1 MKICTINAGVPQG
14 SILGPHFSFYASITF
29 FEKRKTLFQKMEI
42 WICSIKFHSPKFGL
56 CLYKSTMLP
65 CMEYCGHA
73 CAVAL
78 YCYLD
83 MVDNLQKQV
92 CRTVIAFLEPLGHQ
106 SNTVNLSLFYGYYF
120 VRYSSEL
127 VELVP
132 LPYSCSRST
141 GYFNMSHDFSVINL
155 DVKKMPMARLSSC
168 S

>member
-1 MKICTINAGVPQG
+1 MKICAINAGVPQG
-14 SILGPHFSFYASITF
+14 SILGPHFSFHASITF
-29 FEKRKTLFQKMEI
+29 FEKRKTLFQKIEI

-56 CLYKSTMLP
+56 CLCKSTMLP
-65 CMEYCGHA
+65 CKEYCGHA

-106 SNTVNLSLFYGYYF
+106 SNAVNVSLFCSYYF

-132 LPYSCSRST
+132 LPYSCGRST
-141 GYFNMSHDFSVINL
+141 GYFNMLHGFSVINL
-155 DVKKMPMARLSSC
+155 DVKKMPIAIFSSR